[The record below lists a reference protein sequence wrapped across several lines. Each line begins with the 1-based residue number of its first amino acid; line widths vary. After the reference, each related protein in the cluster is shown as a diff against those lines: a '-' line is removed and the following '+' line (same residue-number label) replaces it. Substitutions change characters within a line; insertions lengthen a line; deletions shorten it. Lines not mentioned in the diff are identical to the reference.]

1 MELKIKEISEA
12 YYHSLDAK
20 ELVKADALLQYNRF
34 VEIVVCQQS
43 FKLCWQSESIFPD
56 IYKIDGRNFFIGI
69 DLDFLIFDFL
79 ESKTKLAVKLDSYYI
94 EYLLFRNILIVV
106 TELDIYMINIQP
118 VVVDSVIHLPDVFS
132 NIEIDNDIARVSCSD
147 GSEVDIR
154 LKCLMR

>member
-1 MELKIKEISEA
+1 M
-12 YYHSLDAK
+12 
-20 ELVKADALLQYNRF
+20 
-34 VEIVVCQQS
+34 
-43 FKLCWQSESIFPD
+43 
-56 IYKIDGRNFFIGI
+56 
-69 DLDFLIFDFL
+69 DFLIFDFL

-154 LKCLMR
+154 LKCLRRGSISRLFKFCFLLVVLSMTIK